1 MECPL
6 AIEEREPEIKP
17 WAYIRISVTSQRL
30 PDRLSQSF
38 IQALQEALSGL
49 VRVAIKT
56 DDLRAAL
63 LAGGTPAT
71 PTELTKRFEEFL
83 NSSTRG
89 KDKSKVRI
97 VLE

>member
-1 MECPL
+1 
-6 AIEEREPEIKP
+6 
-17 WAYIRISVTSQRL
+17 V
-30 PDRLSQSF
+30 
-38 IQALQEALSGL
+38 
-49 VRVAIKT
+49 VKT
-56 DDLRAAL
+56 DELRAAL

-71 PTELTKRFEEFL
+71 PTELSKRFEAFL